1 MKMSNV
7 SCTVAWTDGAFYGLK
22 IERYK
27 IEGRTDHNKTWRILA
42 DYAEAE
48 QIDFQVITS
57 FSFLES

>member
-1 MKMSNV
+1 M
-7 SCTVAWTDGAFYGLK
+7 AWTDGAFYGLK

-57 FSFLES
+57 FSFMES